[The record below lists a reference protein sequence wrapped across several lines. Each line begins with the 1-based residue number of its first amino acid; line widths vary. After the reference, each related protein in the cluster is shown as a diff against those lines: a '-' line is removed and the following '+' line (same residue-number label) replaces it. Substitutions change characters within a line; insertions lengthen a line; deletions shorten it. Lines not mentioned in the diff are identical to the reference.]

1 MKTNLFVATLIM
13 LAIFLSGCEIYKT
26 LYNVPSPVGDVVQVP
41 EEDIAVEETTEETET
56 SELTEEKEDAETEK
70 IAEETEIEEKPV
82 KTEESSGESAV
93 IIVEETNL
101 ISLAPKAEDP
111 DKDKLDFI
119 FTTPL
124 DENGKWQ
131 TTYGDAGE
139 YTVTVTVSDGE
150 LTSSKD
156 VLIIVNRKEEAP
168 AITSFMPE
176 ESAVSVDETGTIDF
190 NVAAMDL
197 NKDELAYLWKLDG
210 VEVSDEDSFSYKTAY
225 DDAGSH
231 TIKVAVSDS
240 VLSTENLW
248 SVTVNNANRK
258 PALEEILDITVEET
272 ETVEIQ
278 PEAFDADD
286 DEIKFTISDP
296 VGADGIWE
304 TTYEDSGTYTVT
316 VTAFDGTDEVS
327 QEVTVTVENVNR
339 PPVILDIVQG

>member
-1 MKTNLFVATLIM
+1 MKTKLFVAALIM

-26 LYNVPSPVGDVVQVP
+26 LYNVPSPVGDVIEVP
-41 EEDIAVEETTEETET
+41 EEDIAVEETEEILT
-56 SELTEEKEDAETEK
+56 SELTEENEEK
-70 IAEETEIEEKPV
+70 EIEKEPV
-82 KTEESSGESAV
+82 KVEESAGEASV

-101 ISLAPKAEDP
+101 ISLAPKAKDP

-168 AITSFMPE
+168 AITSFMPQ

-210 VEVSDEDSFSYKTAY
+210 VEVSDEDFFNYKTTY

-231 TIKVAVSDS
+231 TIKVA
-240 VLSTENLW
+240 
-248 SVTVNNANRK
+248 
-258 PALEEILDITVEET
+258 
-272 ETVEIQ
+272 
-278 PEAFDADD
+278 
-286 DEIKFTISDP
+286 
-296 VGADGIWE
+296 
-304 TTYEDSGTYTVT
+304 
-316 VTAFDGTDEVS
+316 
-327 QEVTVTVENVNR
+327 
-339 PPVILDIVQG
+339 